1 MAQALR
7 QRIAPL
13 INKVQQTVTP
23 VYSATEKQLV
33 QQYDKI
39 MKGGEQYV
47 VKDKA
52 HADKLLKQWF
62 YTNMSRYE
70 ICSSRPHLSY
80 RLNGRTKACISSCRI
95 PEGLKEAKQDW
106 GTVQNKWTQRRDL
119 PMTEVGNHITGH
131 TLDVKT
137 DEVYRVYKQTILSQ
151 HST

>member
-13 INKVQQTVTP
+13 FNKVHQTVTP

-52 HADKLLKQWF
+52 QADKLLKQWF
-62 YTNMSRYE
+62 YTNMSRYG
-70 ICSSRPHLSY
+70 IVH
-80 RLNGRTKACISSCRI
+80 
-95 PEGLKEAKQDW
+95 
-106 GTVQNKWTQRRDL
+106 RDL
-119 PMTEVGNHITGH
+119 I
-131 TLDVKT
+131 
-137 DEVYRVYKQTILSQ
+137 
-151 HST
+151 

>member
-7 QRIAPL
+7 QRIGPL

-52 HADKLLKQWF
+52 QADRLLKQWF
-62 YTNMSRYE
+62 YTNMSR
-70 ICSSRPHLSY
+70 
-80 RLNGRTKACISSCRI
+80 
-95 PEGLKEAKQDW
+95 
-106 GTVQNKWTQRRDL
+106 
-119 PMTEVGNHITGH
+119 
-131 TLDVKT
+131 
-137 DEVYRVYKQTILSQ
+137 
-151 HST
+151 